1 MHYTLDTVQV
11 AVELTLKYRL
21 KVGLHVPSGN
31 FYDVADA
38 VLCSYLELVKVRSDY
53 FNLVIL
59 YLGSLLGLYQLE
71 AVYAG
76 AVKLNLH
83 IAPADNLALKCG
95 CKCNG
100 NINIRYLDLH
110 ISCLNGGRI
119 EFLGIALEN

>member
-1 MHYTLDTVQV
+1 MKIKVTDIDIPV
-11 AVELTLKYRL
+11 AFASAFEGE
-21 KVGLHVPSGN
+21 VGLHIPSGN
-31 FYDVADA
+31 LYDVADA

-76 AVKLNLH
+76 TVKLNLH

-95 CKCNG
+95 STWS
-100 NINIRYLDLH
+100 RYL
-110 ISCLNGGRI
+110 SVSST
-119 EFLGIALEN
+119 AT